1 MKKLLVLIAAFVL
14 VFGLSNTTDVLAADG
29 DFEIAMITDSGT
41 IDDESFNQ
49 GTWEGITEFCD
60 AEGLTYKYYKPA
72 EISDNAYLAAIDLA
86 VQGGAKVVVTPGFLF
101 ESSVYAAQTT
111 YPDVKFILIDGV
123 PHTPDYATF
132 ETAANTMPI
141 LFNEHE
147 SGFLAGYAAVKEG
160 YTSLGFTGG
169 MAVPAVVKFGVGFVA
184 GAYYAAEEMDVTL
197 DFNSDRYTYF
207 GDFGPS
213 DEHKNLASSWYV
225 SGTEVIFSAAGGAGA
240 SVMAAA
246 SDNSALMIG
255 VDIDQSGQ
263 SATVLTS
270 AMKQLGEAV
279 KQALQLYVDDAFVG
293 GTTVT
298 KGAVNDGVALPMD
311 TSRFT
316 TFNQAAY
323 DAIYAKLVDGT
334 VVVPAS
340 HEELV
345 TFFTELDATQYA
357 AAKSFMD
364 FDAPSADAIGGTY
377 TPAEDTTEEVKN
389 NEVLFGVLGVVIGAA
404 AGAGVMFFMGK
415 KQ

>member
-1 MKKLLVLIAAFVL
+1 M
-14 VFGLSNTTDVLAADG
+14 G
-29 DFEIAMITDSGT
+29 
-41 IDDESFNQ
+41 
-49 GTWEGITEFCD
+49 
-60 AEGLTYKYYKPA
+60 
-72 EISDNAYLAAIDLA
+72 
-86 VQGGAKVVVTPGFLF
+86 
-101 ESSVYAAQTT
+101 
-111 YPDVKFILIDGV
+111 
-123 PHTPDYATF
+123 
-132 ETAANTMPI
+132 
-141 LFNEHE
+141 
-147 SGFLAGYAAVKEG
+147 
-160 YTSLGFTGG
+160 
-169 MAVPAVVKFGVGFVA
+169 
-184 GAYYAAEEMDVTL
+184 
-197 DFNSDRYTYF
+197 
-207 GDFGPS
+207 
-213 DEHKNLASSWYV
+213 EHKNLASSWYV

-377 TPAEDTTEEVKN
+377 TPAEDTTE
-389 NEVLFGVLGVVIGAA
+389 
-404 AGAGVMFFMGK
+404 
-415 KQ
+415 